1 MISELTGRWMDLLT
15 NRPIY
20 WLVGWLIGRMLTST
34 IPRFQA
40 CWARA
45 QLHLSSKSPSSLPL
59 SGETLHAFTHF
70 CCHYNALIMIIDV
83 SGTSSQM
90 SPRCWQKGLK
100 IKGVVV
106 RGGVDILFHV
116 HIYTTTLGNHTNTM
130 QSYWKDT
137 SYSACMCVCVC
148 VCVHMQMYAQVKV
161 SVHVHACVY
170 VCVCMCVCLHIQ
182 MYAQVKVCVCMH
194 VSNSVCMWV
203 KQRVCVR
210 FYLGDWRSVNCK
222 SVS

>member
-70 CCHYNALIMIIDV
+70 CCHYNALIIMIIDV

-90 SPRCWQKGLK
+90 SPRCLQKGLK

-106 RGGVDILFHV
+106 RGGVDILFYV
-116 HIYTTTLGNHTNTM
+116 HIYTTTLAIILILCNHTEKI
-130 QSYWKDT
+130 QVILR
-137 SYSACMCVCVC
+137 VCVC
-148 VCVHMQMYAQVKV
+148 VCACVCICRCMHKWKCLCMCM
-161 SVHVHACVY
+161 HVCMCVY
-170 VCVCMCVCLHIQ
+170 VCVCASIFRCMHRWKCVCAC
-182 MYAQVKVCVCMH
+182 MCPTVYVCE
-194 VSNSVCMWV
+194 
-203 KQRVCVR
+203 
-210 FYLGDWRSVNCK
+210 
-222 SVS
+222 